1 MTVNDRAAVGTR
13 QIASLARTLN
23 EVDRRSRPID
33 LNPRKGV
40 CNSNGV
46 SGDLG

>member
-13 QIASLARTLN
+13 EITSLARTLK
-23 EVDRRSRPID
+23 EVDRRSRPINLD
-33 LNPRKGV
+33 PRKGV

-46 SGDLG
+46 SGGLG